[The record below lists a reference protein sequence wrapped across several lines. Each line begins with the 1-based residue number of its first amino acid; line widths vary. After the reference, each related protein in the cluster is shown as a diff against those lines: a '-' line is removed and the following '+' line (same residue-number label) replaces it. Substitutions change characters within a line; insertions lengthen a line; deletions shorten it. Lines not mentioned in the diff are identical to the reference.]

1 MKVVEI
7 KSKYRRIKGGWIT
20 TSLLCILFGLILCIW
35 PEGVANAANYVLGA
49 IILVVGIIYLA
60 LSFWAKERNF
70 MTGFGMVFSVVLI
83 AIGVFMFLQPEFVL
97 SLLPMIIGGIIV
109 MHGIVDLKYSI
120 DFASLKYSHW
130 WVALII
136 SIATIGLG
144 VLLLFNPF
152 KAVTLAFRIIGII
165 LLLDGISE
173 FWLGLQMKKLMPNED
188 VIVGK
193 TEVIEV
199 SGREK

>member
-1 MKVVEI
+1 M
-7 KSKYRRIKGGWIT
+7 
-20 TSLLCILFGLILCIW
+20 
-35 PEGVANAANYVLGA
+35 
-49 IILVVGIIYLA
+49 
-60 LSFWAKERNF
+60 
-70 MTGFGMVFSVVLI
+70 
-83 AIGVFMFLQPEFVL
+83 
-97 SLLPMIIGGIIV
+97 
-109 MHGIVDLKYSI
+109 
-120 DFASLKYSHW
+120 
-130 WVALII
+130 ALII

>member
-120 DFASLKYSHW
+120 DFASLK
-130 WVALII
+130 
-136 SIATIGLG
+136 
-144 VLLLFNPF
+144 
-152 KAVTLAFRIIGII
+152 
-165 LLLDGISE
+165 
-173 FWLGLQMKKLMPNED
+173 
-188 VIVGK
+188 
-193 TEVIEV
+193 
-199 SGREK
+199 